1 MTEKIENDN
10 DNFVYSVSAQKSLHT
25 RENNFEGF
33 KIWFVKIDDDI
44 FSDVN
49 FWKII
54 YHGDYKFKWSLYA
67 TEIFQEKQNYLIEI
81 KGSYK

>member
-1 MTEKIENDN
+1 MIMLFN
-10 DNFVYSVSAQKSLHT
+10 SVSAQIFLRT
-25 RENNFEGF
+25 QEN
-33 KIWFVKIDDDI
+33 IFVGSQKKVMKIDDDI